1 MSIDDVFQTLEFLSR
16 VVTRGHD
23 ETEAL
28 LALVAKLEA
37 SVGLKRSL
45 A

>member
-1 MSIDDVFQTLEFLSR
+1 MSASDVLLLLEFLSR

-28 LALVAKLEA
+28 CALVSRLEA
-37 SVGLKRSL
+37 SVGLVR
-45 A
+45 AD